1 MPRGRPKK
9 TAETKLPERRPA
21 LGREAREDQLISLAI
36 DRAEEQLR
44 DGTASSQVIVHFLK
58 LASTREKIE
67 KEILEKQKE
76 QLDAKTQA
84 IRSQQRV
91 EELYASA
98 LEAFRSYSGNRAEDD
113 DDDYE

>member
-1 MPRGRPKK
+1 MPKGRTKKPKELEK
-9 TAETKLPERRPA
+9 PRRRPA

-58 LASTREKIE
+58 LASTRERIE

-76 QLDAKTQA
+76 LMTAKTEALQA
-84 IRSQQRV
+84 QQTV
-91 EELYASA
+91 KELYSEA
-98 LEAFRSYSGNRAEDD
+98 LEAFRRYSGYQAEDVYD
-113 DDDYE
+113 E